1 MAWLRFLMLGVSILR
16 EIYYWKVYIDC
27 VPWKWNYFFQEDNE
41 GACEGDD
48 AGLMKRLNK
57 QRQKAIAAARGGRRA
72 IASRNSYKDKGSK
85 SSHNAKIQKQLNQW
99 WSGNTVNSNFVKL
112 AKKQAGLQT

>member
-1 MAWLRFLMLGVSILR
+1 MSQSLEKFIIEKFISI
-16 EIYYWKVYIDC
+16 VYLENETIS
-27 VPWKWNYFFQEDNE
+27 QEDNE

-99 WSGNTVNSNFVKL
+99 
-112 AKKQAGLQT
+112 